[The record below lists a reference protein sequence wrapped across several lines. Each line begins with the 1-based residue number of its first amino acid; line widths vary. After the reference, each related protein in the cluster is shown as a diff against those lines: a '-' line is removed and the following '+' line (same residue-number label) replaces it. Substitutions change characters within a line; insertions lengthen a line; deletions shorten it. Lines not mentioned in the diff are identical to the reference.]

1 MTSSKEL
8 KNASMDPEV
17 HEDTAVFPGRWGPV
31 NPGGARFLRF
41 QALFV
46 SHGVFP
52 PRMSHGSVRGVL
64 SLVMNPGLADEE
76 TFPLD
81 VGSITIGRTK
91 DNRVVCM
98 HKSLSRKHAQI
109 DYDGKKVRVADL
121 QSKNGIFF
129 NGKRVPHCDVLEGDS
144 FRCGDITFLIEG
156 ATTRNVKMSVGVHT
170 LPSPLALDA
179 AAVSRRP
186 GKGGSPAISPEEDM
200 RYKEKLFL
208 LIRVSELLVG
218 EQPLDRM
225 LDELI
230 VLAVQ
235 ALEVDRISLL
245 TLDDQTLE
253 IKPKVTKT
261 FAGASKRPYS
271 KRVVDWVVDKG
282 SPTSF
287 TDVSTDT
294 SLAGDPKEDAG
305 IKSAMAV
312 PINPGGGTIGVLYAD
327 SVSKVDAFRPDD
339 LALFRALANIAA
351 VAMDSAALRRSGPA
365 GSGR

>member
-1 MTSSKEL
+1 
-8 KNASMDPEV
+8 V
-17 HEDTAVFPGRWGPV
+17 RRGR
-31 NPGGARFLRF
+31 
-41 QALFV
+41 LFTLQI
-46 SHGVFP
+46 
-52 PRMSHGSVRGVL
+52 PRDSVRVVL
-64 SLVMNPGLADEE
+64 SIVMNPGLADEE
-76 TFPLD
+76 TFLLA
-81 VGSITIGRTK
+81 VGSVTIGRTK
-91 DNRVVCM
+91 DNHVICM

-109 DYDGKKVRVADL
+109 DFDGKKVRVSDL

-129 NGKRVPHCDVLEGDS
+129 NGKRVPSCELLEGDS

-156 ATTRNVKMSVGVHT
+156 ATTRSPKISVGVHT

-179 AAVSRRP
+179 SMSKRTTKVPPPAVTV
-186 GKGGSPAISPEEDM
+186 EDDQ
-200 RYKEKLFL
+200 RYKDKLFL
-208 LIRVSELLVG
+208 LIRASELLVG

-225 LDELI
+225 LDELV

-235 ALEVDRISLL
+235 VLEVDRISLL

-253 IKPKVTKT
+253 IKPTVIKT
-261 FAGASKRPYS
+261 FAGASPRPYS

-294 SLAGDPKEDAG
+294 SLPGDPKEDGA

-327 SVSKVDAFRPDD
+327 SVSRVDAFRPDD
-339 LALFRALANIAA
+339 LALFRALANMAA
-351 VAMDSAALRRSGPA
+351 VAMDSAALRRNDVKQS
-365 GSGR
+365 